1 MHFIHTLS
9 SRELLRNPWFC
20 VREDQVEK
28 AGGWRGVHYVVELK
42 PGSSV
47 LAVDS
52 EGRACLIREFKY
64 AVRGESLEVVSGGIE
79 PGESPVDA
87 ARRELREEAGLVAR
101 ELVDLG
107 TVNPFT
113 SVVCSPN
120 HLFLA
125 RELEPADRAPDE
137 GEHVEVVWMPL
148 DEAVARVMEGAITH
162 AGSCLAILKADH
174 YLRKRRTT

>member
-9 SRELLRNPWFC
+9 SRELLRNPWFR

-52 EGRACLIREFKY
+52 DDRACLIREFKY
-64 AVRGESLEVVSGGIE
+64 AVEEESIEVVSGGIE
-79 PGESPVDA
+79 PGETPLETA
-87 ARRELREEAGLVAR
+87 QRELREEAGLAAA
-101 ELVDLG
+101 EWTDLG
-107 TVNPFT
+107 LVNPFT
-113 SVVCSPN
+113 SVIRSPN

-125 RELEPADRAPDE
+125 RGLTPVERAPDE
-137 GEHVEVVWMPL
+137 GEHVEVVWIPMT
-148 DEAVARVMEGAITH
+148 EAVTRVIDGSITH
-162 AGSCLAILKADH
+162 AGSCLAILKAH
-174 YLRKRRTT
+174 HRLSRL